1 MEQSTKA
8 VESQTQA
15 PENQQAIAV
24 PPQAPASTFTKVDNN
39 LTGIGFFTASS
50 KRSRKEIEKTTVITD
65 QGIERRISILP
76 SAKYG
81 LPITQDQDYW
91 LALMKLVAEHLQRE
105 GKLVNP
111 FSFTTAGLTKI
122 LGQAHS
128 GKNYKAVQEWADVMA
143 FTGIKG
149 GAYDAVKKRWL
160 TDRTHAVERFVN
172 IGRELPDG
180 RIAEKNYVWFSQ
192 WQLDNIN
199 AGNLIAI
206 ELTTYI
212 QLENNIAKNLVPHLQ
227 EWLFASQRDGRFEK
241 QYEDLCQLLGIRT
254 YHYHSDIHRQ
264 LAPSFDELLSHGYLS
279 KWAIDTM
286 ANRHSYKLV
295 LWHGSKYHSDRH
307 TRLEQKQRIK
317 TIPSGDATDPSPA
330 AGQSTTPAHRPRPR
344 RPKPSPV
351 AEPSASPAVV
361 IDYRLVAEL
370 GKRGV
375 GEIDA
380 RQLLASLPPGRPLLD
395 QLEWGDIQIEQSRG
409 KITNPPGFYISL
421 LQRNVPLPSTFESS
435 ATRIA
440 RQQAEFSQTEAQ
452 QKQRQ
457 TAQEAEDVARRQA
470 DAQLAGLPPEAHQ
483 ALLDQAKAEIFHE
496 HPFMAKQKDASAI
509 HEGAIRA
516 RMRNLLKDGW
526 SFHQATNPVIRQA
539 DRLQEPVPRPA
550 EPGSLQPVAGRPQL
564 EPPPAVLNLESL
576 LATSQLSPPS
586 EQAASDRQ
594 HYDAFCRQQAQAAI
608 AALDMMER
616 GRRLRAARMFL
627 LNEHPQKDYYHQL
640 VTDEKYEQFHKHSE
654 DRLMAVTIASLDLPN
669 FEVWQASQ
677 QGQN

>member
-330 AGQSTTPAHRPRPR
+330 AGQSTTPAHRPRQR
-344 RPKPSPV
+344 RLKLSPV

-440 RQQAEFSQTEAQ
+440 RQQRPS
-452 QKQRQ
+452 RSS
-457 TAQEAEDVARRQA
+457 ARPPKRPKT
-470 DAQLAGLPPEAHQ
+470 LPAGKPRRSWPAC
-483 ALLDQAKAEIFHE
+483 
-496 HPFMAKQKDASAI
+496 HPKLTKPYLT
-509 HEGAIRA
+509 R
-516 RMRNLLKDGW
+516 
-526 SFHQATNPVIRQA
+526 
-539 DRLQEPVPRPA
+539 PRPKSSTNTPLWPSRKTPA
-550 EPGSLQPVAGRPQL
+550 PSTRAPFVPGCVTCSKTAGAFTRPQIL
-564 EPPPAVLNLESL
+564 SSVKPTAYKNLCRDQQNRGAYNPWPAGHSLSHRQPCSTSKACWPPRNYRHRVSRPPATGSTTTPS
-576 LATSQLSPPS
+576 AGSRPRQPSPPW
-586 EQAASDRQ
+586 
-594 HYDAFCRQQAQAAI
+594 
-608 AALDMMER
+608 
-616 GRRLRAARMFL
+616 
-627 LNEHPQKDYYHQL
+627 
-640 VTDEKYEQFHKHSE
+640 T
-654 DRLMAVTIASLDLPN
+654 
-669 FEVWQASQ
+669 
-677 QGQN
+677 